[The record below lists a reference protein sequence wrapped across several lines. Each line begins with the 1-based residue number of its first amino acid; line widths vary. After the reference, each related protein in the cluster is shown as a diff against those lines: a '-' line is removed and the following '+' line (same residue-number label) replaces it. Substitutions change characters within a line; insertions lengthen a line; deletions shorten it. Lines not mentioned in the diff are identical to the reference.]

1 MPSIPRAVPG
11 LVLGLACLGSL
22 ACTPRYHHTDLS
34 WEPPT
39 AVEARVE
46 RIREKANAEGK
57 GAAPQAR
64 AADGTTRA

>member
-1 MPSIPRAVPG
+1 MPPTLRPVPG

-22 ACTPRYHHTDLS
+22 ACTPRYHHTDPS

-46 RIREKANAEGK
+46 RIREKANAQG
-57 GAAPQAR
+57 APQAR
-64 AADGTTRA
+64 AADDATQA